1 MRCILIA
8 ALALALAGQTRADT
22 DQYPLA
28 LQKSMELDDLDRE
41 IQRVHDTAV
50 MKRAQFAA
58 SERLAKR
65 GLVSRSDL
73 ERETADLRFQEA
85 REAELVA
92 SRAIK
97 VYERDVKGKAAAPDD
112 RKAYALL
119 LDWVRKQVA
128 ISQVDSDFQAAQLK
142 RTRALFGRNAVSRQE
157 LEDAELTFNTA
168 QAGLNFGLA
177 REAQILME
185 LAARC
190 GGKRPDPDEV
200 YRLKSDY
207 LKARVRYFEV
217 ASEGAKRRLELARE
231 RSRLGLMKSQD
242 VAAFERAAA
251 DAAASLDSE
260 RKSLERHETE
270 GRTEPRKRS
279 A

>member
-8 ALALALAGQTRADT
+8 ALALAGQIKAEP
-22 DQYPLA
+22 DQFPLA
-28 LQKSMELDDLDRE
+28 LQRSMELDDLDRE
-41 IQRVHDTAV
+41 IQRVHDAAV

-112 RKAYALL
+112 QKAYALL
-119 LDWVRKQVA
+119 LDWARKQLA
-128 ISQVDSDFQAAQLK
+128 IYQVDSDFQAAQLK
-142 RTRALFGRNAVSRQE
+142 RTRALFGRNAASRQE
-157 LEDAELTFNTA
+157 LDDAELAFNAA
-168 QAGLNFGLA
+168 QAGLSFGLA

-190 GGKRPDPDEV
+190 NGKRSDPDEV

-207 LKARVRYFEV
+207 LKARIRYFEV

-231 RSRLGLMKSQD
+231 RSRLGLMKPQD
-242 VAAFERAAA
+242 VSAFERAAA

-260 RKSLERHETE
+260 RKALERHETE